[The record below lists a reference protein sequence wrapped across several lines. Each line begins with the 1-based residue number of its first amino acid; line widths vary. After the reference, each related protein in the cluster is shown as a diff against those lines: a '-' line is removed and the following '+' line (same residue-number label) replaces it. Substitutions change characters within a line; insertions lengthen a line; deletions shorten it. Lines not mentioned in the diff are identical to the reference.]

1 MAGPFDI
8 CQVLEKEYEELYGAL
23 PSDYPRDAPGD
34 ATESDRRLAVLFS
47 LIHKR
52 AKDEKKKRT
61 ALCFSGGGI
70 RSATFG
76 LGVLQG
82 LAQRGL
88 LSEFDYLSTV
98 SGGGYLGGWFSA
110 WLKHEAERIRLARGG
125 GELTLDDSE
134 QATRKIQEALTHAP
148 EPKLQ
153 PEREQVRH
161 LRSYSNYMS
170 PKLGLLSADTWTLAA
185 IYFRNLFLNWLV
197 LVPLILGVLSLPRLV
212 LALTRWRGTGHVEAR
227 WIEAAFW
234 LAVTCGVAAIAY
246 IIGNRPSIADAPHK
260 RGNSRSRVSKGKRDE
275 WSFLKFSLLPLLL
288 LAFLITTYW
297 AWLRTDYGNL
307 VFAPLGFEMHTAFA
321 FALFGVLLYGGA
333 YVVTQALLVRGL
345 LVTRPLLLSEPF
357 VAVYT
362 GAIGGLLTYLIA
374 TRVFDN
380 PVAKADLA
388 ASVLSTSIYVCFA
401 APIFLLLFL
410 ASATVFVGFASFYTT
425 DADREWVARAGA
437 WILIATGGWM
447 ALSSVVI
454 FGPVVLFIL
463 GAKIVT
469 AIGSA
474 AGIVTVGGG
483 ASGRT
488 AVNGKEEAKQKSASW
503 TPLLK
508 KIALALA
515 APIFAVFLLI
525 VLSLATSYLYRAIYD
540 ALADAGQWADGVRA
554 LLHIKPIAWDA
565 LAQVTWD
572 GTARTAFDEHGLL
585 NVVYHMPG
593 RFVLALTLV
602 IVGVGVGM
610 GFFVNINKF
619 SLHGA
624 YRDRLIRA
632 YLGASREKKKKRKGH
647 ADEKGGGDAEGKDER
662 DPNAFTGFDE
672 RDNMAM
678 STLAKRPLHVVNMTL
693 NLVSLSGEQLAWQD
707 RKAESFTATRLFC
720 GSFCIPRG
728 YRESE
733 KYGYDKGAGR
743 GISLGTA
750 VAISGAAASPNMG
763 YYSSTFVTFLLSLF
777 NVRLGWWLGNP
788 GAAGEKT
795 YDKSGPTFGPRALLA
810 ETLGWTDDRHP
821 YVYLSDGGHFENLGL
836 YEMVLRRSHFI
847 VVCDGSAD
855 PTLTFNDL
863 GNAIGKV
870 RDDLGIPIVFD
881 DLPIGVKERDTVRSL
896 LSDKDG
902 EKYAAVGTICY
913 SRKDG
918 EDAQN
923 GVIVY
928 IKPNI
933 YGGEPADVFHYAK
946 ANPAFPHESTGDQ
959 MYSESQF
966 ESYRALGQHV
976 VDILCKGDKV
986 TDLETFKT
994 QVCEYIGRP
1003 GHAVLPPNCPPLP

>member
-1 MAGPFDI
+1 
-8 CQVLEKEYEELYGAL
+8 
-23 PSDYPRDAPGD
+23 
-34 ATESDRRLAVLFS
+34 
-47 LIHKR
+47 
-52 AKDEKKKRT
+52 
-61 ALCFSGGGI
+61 
-70 RSATFG
+70 
-76 LGVLQG
+76 
-82 LAQRGL
+82 
-88 LSEFDYLSTV
+88 
-98 SGGGYLGGWFSA
+98 
-110 WLKHEAERIRLARGG
+110 
-125 GELTLDDSE
+125 
-134 QATRKIQEALTHAP
+134 
-148 EPKLQ
+148 
-153 PEREQVRH
+153 
-161 LRSYSNYMS
+161 
-170 PKLGLLSADTWTLAA
+170 
-185 IYFRNLFLNWLV
+185 
-197 LVPLILGVLSLPRLV
+197 
-212 LALTRWRGTGHVEAR
+212 
-227 WIEAAFW
+227 
-234 LAVTCGVAAIAY
+234 
-246 IIGNRPSIADAPHK
+246 
-260 RGNSRSRVSKGKRDE
+260 
-275 WSFLKFSLLPLLL
+275 
-288 LAFLITTYW
+288 
-297 AWLRTDYGNL
+297 
-307 VFAPLGFEMHTAFA
+307 
-321 FALFGVLLYGGA
+321 
-333 YVVTQALLVRGL
+333 
-345 LVTRPLLLSEPF
+345 
-357 VAVYT
+357 
-362 GAIGGLLTYLIA
+362 
-374 TRVFDN
+374 
-380 PVAKADLA
+380 
-388 ASVLSTSIYVCFA
+388 
-401 APIFLLLFL
+401 
-410 ASATVFVGFASFYTT
+410 
-425 DADREWVARAGA
+425 
-437 WILIATGGWM
+437 
-447 ALSSVVI
+447 
-454 FGPVVLFIL
+454 VLFIL

-836 YEMVLRRSHFI
+836 YEMVLRRCHTI
-847 VVCDGSAD
+847 VVSDGSAD
-855 PTLTFNDL
+855 PAFTFSDL
-863 GNAIGKV
+863 GNAVSKI
-870 RDDLGIPIVFD
+870 RDDLGIPIIFD
-881 DLPIGVKERDTVRSL
+881 DIPVTPKDRDAIAYLRT
-896 LSDKDG
+896 DDEK
-902 EKYAAVGTICY
+902 EKYCAVGTICY
-913 SRKDG
+913 KHKDG
-918 EDAQN
+918 DAAVN
-923 GVIVY
+923 GTLIY
-928 IKPNI
+928 LKPNV

-946 ANPAFPHESTGDQ
+946 SNPAFPHESTADQ

-966 ESYRALGQHV
+966 ESYRMLGNYIV
-976 VDILCKGDKV
+976 NSICKGGTV
-986 TDLETFKT
+986 TDLETFQT
-994 QVCEYIGRP
+994 QACKYLGTP
-1003 GHAVLPPNCPPLP
+1003 KPAVSLPEC